1 MNLEMFLI
9 HIIIIKFTLNVSISA
24 FCGCLLIAND
34 DINIKRNIKE
44 HNEID
49 KGVVRFSRLSK

>member
-1 MNLEMFLI
+1 M
-9 HIIIIKFTLNVSISA
+9 SISA

-34 DINIKRNIKE
+34 VINITRNIKE

-49 KGVVRFSRLSK
+49 KGVVRFSRVDNKRLRINMLIKAKIVKT